1 MSRSFLRMA
10 IFCLFSFGNSA
21 MADTSLV
28 PVESYASLPKIGV
41 PQVSPNGQNIAIKRP
56 YDGRQTLFL
65 YIPGHD
71 QPFAYSSGDYADINW
86 YEWASNER
94 LIMSLG
100 FPKKVGPWHGYYART
115 IAMDP
120 DGTNIV
126 GLRESRRSVTTW
138 RGGRILSLLPEDP
151 DHILMAIG
159 GVAKRINIHNAK
171 QESVVP
177 PHEKIAGFLADGDGV
192 VRLRWGFRDEK
203 VRMDYR
209 ETGDERFK
217 PLLRFEIHKDE
228 EVYPIYFG
236 PEPHLIWMERNVDGG
251 RAKVMEY
258 DTRTGEYTRTL
269 FEHDEVD
276 IDGLLLSGDR
286 KRVVGAFL
294 VDDFRENTFIDANER
309 DLDRMLQEQFA
320 PGRSRIISR
329 SYDENTLTIGTS
341 SDVHPPR
348 FHLLNRAADLKL
360 DLGSAYPALDNI
372 VLSPMQ
378 PISFKA
384 RDGLEIRGYLTAPI
398 GAEVQDLPLVVLPH
412 GGPMAR
418 DTRGFDYQVQLLA
431 SRGFAV
437 LQVNFRGSTGFGLQF
452 ERKGWSQW
460 GMAMQDDITDATRWA
475 IEQRIA
481 DPDRICIA
489 GGSYGGYVAVMGTIK
504 TPELFKCAASFAGVM
519 DLQSHVRSLNR
530 LDRDP
535 SDLRALQQ
543 QMTECLAGRDTYED
557 GEFERAEQQLA
568 VCGQIADYL
577 SPDVRELTEA
587 LLTLVKK
594 KTASSA
600 H

>member
-28 PVESYASLPKIGV
+28 PVESYASLPKIGD

-209 ETGDERFK
+209 ETGDERLIRGLLDENISVSVDAGDDDLWATVDRGQLETALINLAVNARESMPSGGSFSLVVSRSAGPQDK
-217 PLLRFEIHKDE
+217 AAEIAHKRAFVRIEARDTGRGIPAEYIDQVFEPFFTTKDIGQGSGLGLSMVVGFAEQAGGFARIESKLGVGTSAFIYLPMVEQPAISDDAMPPLSLTAGKGEAILVVEDNPEVLTFMANSLRQRQYRVIEATDMNSAMDRLADQPEI
-228 EVYPIYFG
+228 
-236 PEPHLIWMERNVDGG
+236 
-251 RAKVMEY
+251 
-258 DTRTGEYTRTL
+258 
-269 FEHDEVD
+269 
-276 IDGLLLSGDR
+276 GLLLTDVALPGNKSGADVAAWVQR
-286 KRVVGAFL
+286 QRP
-294 VDDFRENTFIDANER
+294 NTKVLYTSGYTRAIVEED
-309 DLDRMLQEQFA
+309 
-320 PGRSRIISR
+320 GR
-329 SYDENTLTIGTS
+329 
-341 SDVHPPR
+341 
-348 FHLLNRAADLKL
+348 
-360 DLGSAYPALDNI
+360 
-372 VLSPMQ
+372 
-378 PISFKA
+378 
-384 RDGLEIRGYLTAPI
+384 
-398 GAEVQDLPLVVLPH
+398 LPH
-412 GGPMAR
+412 G
-418 DTRGFDYQVQLLA
+418 TNF
-431 SRGFAV
+431 
-437 LQVNFRGSTGFGLQF
+437 LQKPFTVAEL
-452 ERKGWSQW
+452 ERS
-460 GMAMQDDITDATRWA
+460 IRRT
-475 IEQRIA
+475 
-481 DPDRICIA
+481 
-489 GGSYGGYVAVMGTIK
+489 
-504 TPELFKCAASFAGVM
+504 
-519 DLQSHVRSLNR
+519 
-530 LDRDP
+530 LDN
-535 SDLRALQQ
+535 
-543 QMTECLAGRDTYED
+543 
-557 GEFERAEQQLA
+557 
-568 VCGQIADYL
+568 
-577 SPDVRELTEA
+577 
-587 LLTLVKK
+587 
-594 KTASSA
+594 
-600 H
+600 